1 MFILFEKV
9 AFISSRN
16 VISDVEILMREEMIK
31 VLRLERGRRLERFLA
46 HVVAELNKDV
56 CVFLLRS
63 ALVE

>member
-16 VISDVEILMREEMIK
+16 VISDVKIFMREEMIK
-31 VLRLERGRRLERFLA
+31 LLRLEGGRGLESFLA
-46 HVVAELNKDV
+46 HVVAEWSRDV